1 MAAKLPRILTATVA
15 FVALVSG
22 CDSWSATTGTSVAS
36 PDTGSATVV
45 QFDPRWMSL
54 AAPPSWRE
62 TERRITGEFQQFGLR
77 PLDEDDLPRNCNGCG
92 EDPPTAYLT
101 AYAPGK
107 FDPAAMRSAEPVS
120 VDPDTG
126 GFYRASE
133 ASQDAVL
140 AWQYAPDAWATV
152 RGRTSATS
160 EPGRMLELARALRP
174 DDRTA
179 IRVPLGI
186 PDVPPP
192 MKLTELTVVREKYGT
207 TMEFGSCGRTDV
219 GGSRDCWDDAGY
231 LSVQIWP
238 TGDTS
243 GHIDDKGATPGR
255 IGGRDGV
262 YAAGGDSAAV
272 QVTPGMLV
280 VFSLTAPEA
289 DLKDILATLTWAP
302 DPADEQTWRPVADWT
317 TPS

>member
-1 MAAKLPRILTATVA
+1 MAFAAI
-15 FVALVSG
+15 VSG
-22 CDSWSATTGTSVAS
+22 CDSRSVTTGTPAAP
-36 PDTGSATVV
+36 PDTAATTVV

-54 AAPPSWRE
+54 AAPASWRE
-62 TERRITGEFQQFGLR
+62 TERRVTAEFQQFGLR
-77 PLDEDDLPRNCNGCG
+77 PADEDELPRNCNGCG
-92 EDPPTAYLT
+92 VDPPTAYLT
-101 AYAPGK
+101 AYAPGE
-107 FDPAAMRSAEPVS
+107 FDPAAMRTAEPVS

-140 AWQYAPDAWATV
+140 AWQYAQDAWATV

-179 IRVPLGI
+179 IRVPLSM

-192 MKLTELTVVREKYGT
+192 MSLAELTVVREQFGT
-207 TMEFGSCGRTDV
+207 TLEFGNCGKTDV
-219 GGSRDCWDDAGY
+219 GGSPDCGGDAGY
-231 LSVQIWP
+231 LRVQIWP
-238 TGDTS
+238 ADDPS
-243 GHIDDKGATPGR
+243 GLVDDKGATPAR
-255 IGGRDGV
+255 IGGRDGL
-262 YAAGGDSAAV
+262 YAADGDSAAV
-272 QVTPGMLV
+272 QVRPGMLV
-280 VFSLTAPEA
+280 VFSLAAPKA

-317 TPS
+317 TPR